1 VNLRRRTTVA
11 VAAGVVL
18 AAVAG
23 YRTRVRPWLA
33 HWGATPDE
41 VDATL
46 PGDEL
51 VDGTGPRT
59 TRALTID
66 APPATVW
73 PWLAQIGE
81 DRAGFYSYAWLERL
95 AGCAMHNADGI
106 DPEWEH
112 REAGE
117 TVWLA
122 QRYRELGRQVVARI
136 EPERVF
142 AMVSPVDWDAIARGD
157 RATGAWTFVLEPV
170 PDGRTRLLARG
181 SGGAV
186 GTFVFDVAHFVM
198 EQKMMRGIKQRA
210 EQEPS
215 ADVHDPAE
223 AEIAQGVRHA
233 RGDHGELVGEQDDP
247 EDREDPGRH
256 ERDRA

>member
-1 VNLRRRTTVA
+1 VKLQRRTTLVA
-11 VAAGVVL
+11 VGVTTA
-18 AAVAG
+18 AAVVA
-23 YRTRVRPWLA
+23 YRMRVRPWLA

-41 VDATL
+41 VDAVL

-51 VDGTGPRT
+51 VDGSGPRT

-81 DRAGFYSYAWLERL
+81 DRAGFYSYFWLERL
-95 AGCAMHNADGI
+95 AGCDMHNADWI
-106 DPEWEH
+106 HPEWEH

-122 QRYRELGRQVVARI
+122 QRYREMGRQVVARI
-136 EPERVF
+136 DAERVL
-142 AMVSPVDWDAIARGD
+142 AMVSPADWDALGRGE
-157 RATGAWTFVLEPV
+157 RATGAWRFVLEPT
-170 PDGRTRLLARG
+170 PDGGTRLLARG

-198 EQKMMRGIKQRA
+198 EQKMMRGLKTRA
-210 EQEPS
+210 E
-215 ADVHDPAE
+215 
-223 AEIAQGVRHA
+223 RHA
-233 RGDHGELVGEQDDP
+233 
-247 EDREDPGRH
+247 
-256 ERDRA
+256 

>member
-1 VNLRRRTTVA
+1 VRSGAYGRGVNPRRRTTLA
-11 VAAGVVL
+11 VAAGVVV

-51 VDGTGPRT
+51 VDGRGPRT

-66 APPATVW
+66 ASPAAVW

-106 DPEWEH
+106 HPEWAH
-112 REAGE
+112 QEAGE

-122 QRYRELGRQVVARI
+122 QRYHELGRQVVARL
-136 EPERVF
+136 EPERAF
-142 AMVSPVDWDAIARGD
+142 AMVSPADWDAIGRGE
-157 RATGAWTFVLEPV
+157 RATGAWTFVLEPT

-186 GTFVFDVAHFVM
+186 GTFAFDVAHFVM

-210 EQEPS
+210 ERAGVESRAEQELL
-215 ADVHDPAE
+215 ADVDDPAE
-223 AEIAQGVRHA
+223 AEIAQ
-233 RGDHGELVGEQDDP
+233 
-247 EDREDPGRH
+247 
-256 ERDRA
+256 